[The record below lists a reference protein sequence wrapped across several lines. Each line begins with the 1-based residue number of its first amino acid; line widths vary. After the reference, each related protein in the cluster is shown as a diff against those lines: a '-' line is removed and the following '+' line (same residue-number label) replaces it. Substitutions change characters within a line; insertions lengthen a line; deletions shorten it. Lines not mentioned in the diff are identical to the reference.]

1 MKAFYV
7 AVGIIIGLIIN
18 FIVLPYI
25 FSEYYDMIK
34 RDNVDKYKKT
44 SSKESI
50 YITKGVCN
58 LVQGK
63 ETIHTYDFNKDM
75 YVDLKPSIN
84 RIGGN
89 QFTYSFWLR
98 RNRFNSLD
106 NKIMFFRG
114 TDLKDDAQRG
124 NLYLKNKSTANEVDV
139 LERISPVSMD
149 ENGTLVSNRP
159 NERFIKCPLVR
170 FVNNGLR
177 VEFNTIKDPHMSVEL
192 DAEIFSILKS
202 SKKHPKYN
210 LITISFQDNF
220 DFGGRERG
228 IKVEAFIDDALVK
241 TSSFENNAL
250 RLNKGKLILFAN
262 NIDQNEDIDA
272 DFAELMYH
280 NYAMTIYD
288 VEAHYNKGFNDI
300 TCQLPDSWKSN
311 DKRYTMAKVNLY
323 NETKQIL

>member
-63 ETIHTYDFNKDM
+63 ETIHTYDFRKDM

-98 RNRFNSLD
+98 RNRFNNLN

-124 NLYLKNKSTANEVDV
+124 NLYLKNKSTVDVDV
-139 LERISPVSMD
+139 LER
-149 ENGTLVSNRP
+149 ENQSDRI

-192 DAEIFSILKS
+192 DAEIFSLLKS

-288 VEAHYNKGFNDI
+288 VEGLYNKGFNDI

>member
-63 ETIHTYDFNKDM
+63 ETIHTYDFRKDM
-75 YVDLKPSIN
+75 YVDLKPSVN

-98 RNRFNSLD
+98 RNRFNNLD

-114 TDLKDDAQRG
+114 TDLKDDAKRG
-124 NLYLKNKSTANEVDV
+124 NLYLKNKSTVDVDV
-139 LERISPVSMD
+139 LER
-149 ENGTLVSNRP
+149 ENQSDRI

-177 VEFNTIKDPHMSVEL
+177 IEFNTIKDPHMSVEL
-192 DAEIFSILKS
+192 DAEIFSLLKS

-262 NIDQNEDIDA
+262 DIDQNEDIDA

-288 VEAHYNKGFNDI
+288 VEGLYNKGFNDI

>member
-63 ETIHTYDFNKDM
+63 ETIHTYDFRKDM
-75 YVDLKPSIN
+75 YVDLKPSVN

-98 RNRFNSLD
+98 RNRFNNLD

-124 NLYLKNKSTANEVDV
+124 NLYLKNKSTVDVDV
-139 LERISPVSMD
+139 LER
-149 ENGTLVSNRP
+149 ENQSDRI

-177 VEFNTIKDPHMSVEL
+177 IEFNTIKDPHMSVEL
-192 DAEIFSILKS
+192 DAEIFSLLKS

-262 NIDQNEDIDA
+262 DIDQNEDIDA

-288 VEAHYNKGFNDI
+288 VEGLYNKGFNDI

>member
-63 ETIHTYDFNKDM
+63 ETIHTYDFRKDM
-75 YVDLKPSIN
+75 YVDLKPSVN

-98 RNRFNSLD
+98 RNRFNNLD

-124 NLYLKNKSTANEVDV
+124 NLYLKNKSTVDVDV
-139 LERISPVSMD
+139 LER
-149 ENGTLVSNRP
+149 ENQSDRI

-177 VEFNTIKDPHMSVEL
+177 IEFNTIKDPHMSVEL
-192 DAEIFSILKS
+192 DAEIFSLLKS

-288 VEAHYNKGFNDI
+288 VEGLYNKGFNDI

>member
-1 MKAFYV
+1 MKALYV
-7 AVGIIIGLIIN
+7 AVGVIIGLIVN
-18 FIVLPYI
+18 LIVLPYI
-25 FSEYYDMIK
+25 FSEYYDMK
-34 RDNVDKYKKT
+34 KKHKDDKYKKT
-44 SSKESI
+44 SPKESI

-63 ETIHTYDFNKDM
+63 EEIHTYDFNKNM
-75 YVDLKPSIN
+75 YVDLKPSVN

-98 RNRFNSLD
+98 RNKLSGLD

-114 TDLKDDAQRG
+114 TDLKSETDMKRG
-124 NLYLKNKSTANEVDV
+124 NLYHKLKTQLADS
-139 LERISPVSMD
+139 LEPED
-149 ENGTLVSNRP
+149 NGDRL

-177 VEFNTIKDPHMSVEL
+177 VEFNTIKNPHMSVDL

-202 SKKHPKYN
+202 SKKNPKYN

-241 TSSFENNAL
+241 TSSFENNSL
-250 RLNKGKLILFAN
+250 RMNEGKIILFAN
-262 NIDQNEDIDA
+262 NIEENDNIDA

-280 NYAMTIYD
+280 NYAMNIYD
-288 VEAHYNKGFNDI
+288 VESLYNKGFNDI
-300 TCQLPDSWKSN
+300 TCQLPDSWTDNKQ
-311 DKRYTMAKVNLY
+311 RYTMAKVNLY
-323 NETKQIL
+323 NETQQLD

>member
-1 MKAFYV
+1 MKAIYV
-7 AVGIIIGLIIN
+7 AVGVIIGLIVN
-18 FIVLPYI
+18 LIVIPYI
-25 FSEYYDMIK
+25 FSEYYDMKNKNKI
-34 RDNVDKYKKT
+34 DKYKNT
-44 SSKESI
+44 SPKESI

-63 ETIHTYDFNKDM
+63 EEIHTYDFRKDM

-98 RNRFNSLD
+98 RNRLAGLD

-114 TDLKDDAQRG
+114 TDMKNGDDMKRG
-124 NLYLKNKSTANEVDV
+124 NLYNKLSSHSVDRV
-139 LERISPVSMD
+139 ERDTSD
-149 ENGTLVSNRP
+149 REND
-159 NERFIKCPLVR
+159 RFIKCPLVR

-177 VEFNTIKDPHMSVEL
+177 VEFNTIKNPHMLIEL
-192 DAEIFSILKS
+192 NSEIFSLLKS
-202 SKKHPKYN
+202 SKKNPKYN

-228 IKVEAFIDDALVK
+228 IKAEVFIDDALVK

-250 RLNKGKLILFAN
+250 RMNKGKIILFAN
-262 NIDQNEDIDA
+262 TIDENDPIDA

-280 NYAMTIYD
+280 NYAMNIYD
-288 VEAHYNKGFNDI
+288 VENLYNKGFDDI
-300 TCQLPDSWKSN
+300 TCQLPDSWN
-311 DKRYTMAKVNLY
+311 DNKQRFTMAKVNLY
-323 NETKQIL
+323 NETQQID